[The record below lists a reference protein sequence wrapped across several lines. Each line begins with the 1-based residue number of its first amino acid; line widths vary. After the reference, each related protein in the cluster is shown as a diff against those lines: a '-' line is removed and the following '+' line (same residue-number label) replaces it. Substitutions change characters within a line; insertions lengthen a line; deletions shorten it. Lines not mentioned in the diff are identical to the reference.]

1 METLQFALKK
11 LLYSIPLL
19 IGVTFISFLLMVYFG
34 PDLTYTILSKNS
46 TPEQIAELHV
56 QLGYDQPFLNR
67 YATFLKEVV
76 TLDFGKSLSSKE
88 DVSDILKRSVPVSFL
103 VALPAFIIA
112 NVLGILL
119 ALYAANHRGKKND
132 KGIMVLASIGMSISF
147 LMVVIAF
154 QIIFCT
160 DYFNL
165 GWFPV
170 QGWVEPPPDYPDATT
185 FEIAY
190 YYWYHYWSY
199 VTVPTLASVFVALGY
214 NTRFFRAV
222 IVEELNKD
230 YVRTARAYGV
240 SNRKIMIKHVLKNAM
255 IPIST
260 RIIITIPFV
269 IIAGN
274 LVVEKFFGIPG
285 VGLVTYEAIT
295 NGDLPIVKA
304 VVTWTAALYVL
315 ALIITDIVYK
325 MIDPRTSYSQ

>member
-1 METLQFALKK
+1 
-11 LLYSIPLL
+11 
-19 IGVTFISFLLMVYFG
+19 MVYHG
-34 PDLTYTILSKNS
+34 PDLTYSILGKNP
-46 TPEQIAELHV
+46 TPEQITELHA
-56 QLGYDQPFLNR
+56 QLGYDQPFLKR
-67 YATFLKEVV
+67 YFLFLKEII
-76 TLDFGKSLSSKE
+76 TFDFGSSISSGE
-88 DVSDILKRSVPVSFL
+88 EVSSILKKSVPISFM
-103 VALPAFIIA
+103 VALPAFILSNA
-112 NVLGILL
+112 LGIIF
-119 ALYAANHRGKKND
+119 ALYAANHRGKRND
-132 KGIMVLASIGMSISF
+132 KIIMVLAAGGMSVSF

-160 DYFNL
+160 SYGLN
-165 GWFPV
+165 WFPV
-170 QGWVEPPPDYPDATT
+170 QGWVSPPPDYPDATGS
-185 FEIAY
+185 EILY
-190 YYWYHYWSY
+190 YYWYYYWSY
-199 VTVPTLASVFVALGY
+199 VAVPTLASVFVALGY

-285 VGLVTYEAIT
+285 VGLVTYDAIT

-304 VVTWTAALYVL
+304 VVTWTAALYVI